1 MQTMKWQYLYNRG
14 LLRFITEPDDQPNG
28 GDESDPQ
35 GGNDDGAESKT
46 EAAGGLN
53 DAPWTEED
61 FDAKRAWDL
70 LTKTRGDLSKTKA
83 ERDEFKTKHDEV
95 ENAKL
100 SDLQRTEK
108 ERDDARTSSSSHEL
122 EVARLKALI
131 HHGLDEDDLEF
142 IGGSTTEEIAQ
153 RAAKYAER
161 HKGDSKSDTKGTPP
175 TNRPRPNLRG
185 GGDPGVSELS
195 AAEIVAKAT
204 RR

>member
-1 MQTMKWQYLYNRG
+1 MHIKKWQHLYNRG
-14 LLRFITEPDDQPNG
+14 LIRFDNEPGDQPNG
-28 GDESDPQ
+28 GDKPDPQ
-35 GGNDDGAESKT
+35 DGEGNDPGNDDG
-46 EAAGGLN
+46 AAGGLN
-53 DAPWTEED
+53 DAPWTAED

-70 LTKTRGDLSKTKA
+70 LTKTRGDLSRTKA
-83 ERDEFKTKHDEV
+83 ERDDFKTKHDEV

-108 ERDDARTSSSSHEL
+108 ERDDARTSATSHEL
-122 EVARLKALI
+122 EVARLKAVI
-131 HHGLDEDDLEF
+131 AHGLDEEDLEF
-142 IGGSTTEEIAQ
+142 IGGSTAEEIAT

-161 HKGDSKSDTKGTPP
+161 HKGDGDNGTKGTPP

-185 GGDPGVSELS
+185 GGDPGVSELT